1 MDYDGRPTLR
11 VDYGRTSPDSRSCDR
26 PDGPQLPVPVED
38 AASDRKGNDLADT
51 GGFEKSVLPNA
62 GHPTAV
68 ASTVLGPADCVSLT
82 TIIPI

>member
-1 MDYDGRPTLR
+1 MDYDGRPRLR

-26 PDGPQLPVPVED
+26 PDGPQLLVPVED
-38 AASDRKGNDLADT
+38 VSIDRKGNGLTDT
-51 GGFEKSVLPNA
+51 GGFEKSVLPKA

-82 TIIPI
+82 TIIPM